1 MPAVEGTS
9 VAEARTGPH
18 CNSRKPA
25 IAMKYWVGPNA
36 AVKYRSG
43 YFLVSMSTRLSV
55 VKFQL
60 GYCRPRMQTSRT
72 VEP

>member
-1 MPAVEGTS
+1 
-9 VAEARTGPH
+9 
-18 CNSRKPA
+18 
-25 IAMKYWVGPNA
+25 MKYWVGPNA